1 MIIQNTHSIY
11 AHGLRPDVSD
21 KEAEQLFKQAA
32 QAAYDE
38 VIAHC
43 RLLRGQEIHNRQ
55 MNLQREAEQR
65 RNAEA
70 TTAWREREIEAS
82 RLRTEALRQAESMPP
97 QRKRGMWNE

>member
-1 MIIQNTHSIY
+1 MIIQNMPLIY

-55 MNLQREAEQR
+55 MNLQRETER
-65 RNAEA
+65 RE
-70 TTAWREREIEAS
+70 TAEREQPILEQA
-82 RLRTEALRQAESMPP
+82 RAEALRRQAELKAAEDRNGP
-97 QRKRGMWNE
+97 RRGSGW